1 MFVSGYTL
9 VQLFNIISEVFLRE
23 NRFTAQLNEL
33 HELANSGAGLQALTD
48 KAQSILN
55 CPVVVMDNSYRIM
68 AISLG
73 ALAEDQHKLLSQQQM
88 GNITEENL
96 NRMKRDRVYEK
107 IRQAPG
113 RMTYE
118 KAHDSDTWWVNML
131 ITVHGI
137 EVAEVGIEEVGR
149 KLDDYD
155 FRLIRFLQKMI
166 AIEMQRNSYLH
177 SDFGASH
184 AILLRELIERRL
196 VSEEIV
202 ARRARLLGWKD
213 HPYYFLLTVYSGS
226 RSESVSQ
233 RTYDIFVRRLL
244 PLFPNCRWRVTDEN
258 LVLLIPRPNN
268 SFVFFR
274 EQNSLKDL
282 LRINNFIA
290 ILSNPITSLMDVQKA
305 YNQTTAIYGLR
316 GVVKDSCNL
325 WFYIDYTLLHMA
337 DLLRASHDLEDFVHP
352 YILDIY
358 RYDRENE
365 TDYLPTLKEY
375 LTNINN
381 PGQCAANLHIH
392 KNTLYYR
399 INKISDVFGL
409 DLSNGELRMRL
420 QLSLELLKLNSF
432 ETGQ

>member
-1 MFVSGYTL
+1 
-9 VQLFNIISEVFLRE
+9 
-23 NRFTAQLNEL
+23 
-33 HELANSGAGLQALTD
+33 
-48 KAQSILN
+48 
-55 CPVVVMDNSYRIM
+55 
-68 AISLG
+68 
-73 ALAEDQHKLLSQQQM
+73 
-88 GNITEENL
+88 
-96 NRMKRDRVYEK
+96 
-107 IRQAPG
+107 
-113 RMTYE
+113 
-118 KAHDSDTWWVNML
+118 
-131 ITVHGI
+131 
-137 EVAEVGIEEVGR
+137 
-149 KLDDYD
+149 
-155 FRLIRFLQKMI
+155 
-166 AIEMQRNSYLH
+166 
-177 SDFGASH
+177 
-184 AILLRELIERRL
+184 
-196 VSEEIV
+196 
-202 ARRARLLGWKD
+202 
-213 HPYYFLLTVYSGS
+213 
-226 RSESVSQ
+226 
-233 RTYDIFVRRLL
+233 
-244 PLFPNCRWRVTDEN
+244 
-258 LVLLIPRPNN
+258 
-268 SFVFFR
+268 
-274 EQNSLKDL
+274 
-282 LRINNFIA
+282 
-290 ILSNPITSLMDVQKA
+290 MDVQKA